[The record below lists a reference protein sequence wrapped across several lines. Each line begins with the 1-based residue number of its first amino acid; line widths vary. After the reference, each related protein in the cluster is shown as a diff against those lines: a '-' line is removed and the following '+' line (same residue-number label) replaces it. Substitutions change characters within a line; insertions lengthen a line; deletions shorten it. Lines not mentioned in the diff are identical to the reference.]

1 LNNMTNDPS
10 DIKHYESTFDSVA
23 HELISLIADRE
34 KEVKGSI
41 DNTQL
46 IDAYYSFRDI
56 LQAKAQQ
63 LYPDYDFENF

>member
-1 LNNMTNDPS
+1 MTTDPS
-10 DIKHYESTFDSVA
+10 DIKYYESSLDSSA

-34 KEVKGSI
+34 KEVNGSI

-46 IDAYYSFRDI
+46 IAAYYVFRDV
-56 LQAKAQQ
+56 LQKKAQE

>member
-1 LNNMTNDPS
+1 MNNDLS

>member
-1 LNNMTNDPS
+1 MTTDPS
-10 DIKHYESTFDSVA
+10 DIKYYESSLDSSA

-34 KEVKGSI
+34 KEVNGSI

-46 IDAYYSFRDI
+46 IDAYYVFRDV
-56 LQAKAQQ
+56 LQKKAQQ

>member
-1 LNNMTNDPS
+1 MTNDPS

-34 KEVKGSI
+34 KEVNGSI
-41 DNTQL
+41 DNTEL

-56 LQAKAQQ
+56 LQTKAQK